1 MWQYLMQNPAMW
13 QMFMRGA
20 QGPTS
25 RLATQQIP
33 RMAGGGV
40 PATVGGGMPAAAG
53 GMAGAAP
60 TVGFNAGR
68 AASQLAPSAAL
79 AGAGAMG
86 GSGVQPIGVQ
96 PLPILD
102 QLRAWENQPA
112 RPSDTP
118 PMNFPS
124 PPPEDP
130 MAPEAYPAQEDRIR
144 PMPTGP
150 IPKKSSSGGSSG
162 AKKSAPR
169 AQPGLLGDGSGDDDW
184 LKEFFRRNSQAAIDA
199 VNRNQNSNR

>member
-20 QGPTS
+20 QGPAS
-25 RLATQQIP
+25 RMATQQIP

-102 QLRAWENQPA
+102 QLRMWENQPV
-112 RPSDTP
+112 RPSDSP

-150 IPKKSSSGGSSG
+150 IPKKSGGGSSG